1 MTRMPEAIPEPPE
14 GLILSPVA
22 NRTIEQAAEWYK
34 EQFGLEVTT
43 LWLKRQTDAGE
54 LHCQIWAGRRMYSTK
69 ELYRF
74 LVTRPERT
82 AGGKRYANCGR
93 NYVEDQNG

>member
-1 MTRMPEAIPEPPE
+1 MARMPDAIPEPPP

-22 NRTIEQAAEWYK
+22 NRSIEQARDWYK
-34 EQFGLEVTT
+34 DKFDLEVTAR
-43 LWLKRQTDAGE
+43 WLKNQTDAGE
-54 LHCQIWAGRRMYSTK
+54 LHCQIWVGRRMYSTQ

-82 AGGKRYANCGR
+82 AGKYRYISTGM
-93 NYVEDQNG
+93 